1 MRFLVPAALGL
12 AALAGPLIVLYMLRS
27 KRRPQRV
34 ASTMLWSKVGEPV
47 SSAVPW
53 KPLKLTPLLL
63 AQLLILALFV
73 LSLARPFVSEATVL
87 GPHTVFVI
95 DTSGSMAMA
104 GRFQQAQQAALDLA
118 ADVSEQNLGSVVEA
132 GPDPRVLVA
141 FSGDVDAIRAAI
153 ESLEPGGGV
162 EDLSTAVRLARG
174 LSAPDRET
182 SVVLFSDGGNVPLP
196 EEPVVG
202 AVHLVFDDRASNLSL
217 SGFDAEPSA
226 EGAARVFT
234 LVENHGPDDR
244 QATVAFEVDGLAS
257 GSVELSVPG
266 LDAASRVIP
275 LEAGPGS
282 VVTARLVD
290 SEDAL
295 AMDDRADLVIG
306 GGAERSAGVTGE
318 GSPFLTALLEST
330 PGVTVASDVG
340 AADVLI
346 ADGGPLPEIDRP
358 TWLIRTETTPEGLE
372 LMGLERNLAVTFAR
386 PADPVLDGVD
396 LSDVAIAE
404 AQVVEGLSWLP
415 LASSGSVPL
424 ILLGEVDGHR
434 VVYTTFD
441 LVHSNL
447 PVQVAFPILGANLLQ
462 WLGGGEAGS
471 VSTDAAGT
479 PIGLVTPTGWRAQV
493 TLPSSETRELAGDA
507 GVFVDTDTP
516 GLYTVA
522 YLGPDG
528 EVMEGETAVRRFVTA
543 ESSGPARS
551 IAVAAGPG
559 GEGEES
565 FLIREWAPWVIG
577 AALALMAIEWW
588 MGHQRPG
595 WGRRAARE
603 QAPA

>member
-12 AALAGPLIVLYMLRS
+12 AALAGPLVVLYMLRS

-63 AQLLILALFV
+63 AQLVILALFV

-104 GRFQQAQQAALDLA
+104 GRFEQARATALDLA
-118 ADVSEQNLGSVVEA
+118 SDISEQNLGSVVEA

-141 FSGDVDAIRAAI
+141 FSGDVEAITDAI

-202 AVHLVFDDRASNLSL
+202 AAHLVFDDRASNLSL
-217 SGFDAEPSA
+217 AGFDAEPSA
-226 EGAARVFT
+226 EGAARVFV

-244 QATVAFEVDGLAS
+244 EVTVAFEVDGLAA
-257 GSVELSVPG
+257 GSVDLMVPG
-266 LDAASRVIP
+266 LDAARRVVP
-275 LEAGPGS
+275 LDAGPGS
-282 VVTARLVD
+282 LVTARIVEA
-290 SEDAL
+290 EDAL
-295 AMDDRADLVIG
+295 SMDDQAALVIG
-306 GGAERSAGVTGE
+306 GAGGRSVGVVGE

-330 PGVTVASDVG
+330 PGVTVASEAG
-340 AADVLI
+340 AADVLV
-346 ADGGPLPEIDRP
+346 ADGGPLPAIDRP
-358 TWLIRTETTPEGLE
+358 TWLIRTETTPEGME
-372 LMGLERNLAVTFAR
+372 LIGLERNLAVTFAR
-386 PADPVLDGVD
+386 PGDPVLDGVD
-396 LSDVAIAE
+396 LAEVAVAE

-415 LASSGSVPL
+415 LVSSGSVPL
-424 ILLGEVDGHR
+424 VLLGEVDGHR

-471 VSTDAAGT
+471 VSTEAAGT
-479 PIGLVTPTGWRAQV
+479 PIALVTPSGWRARV
-493 TLPSSETRELAGDA
+493 TMPSGEVRDLAADA
-507 GVFVDTDTP
+507 GVFVDTDAP
-516 GLYTVA
+516 GVYAVE
-522 YLGPDG
+522 YVGSEG
-528 EVMEGETAVRRFVTA
+528 EVTEGETAVRRFVTS
-543 ESSGPARS
+543 ESSGPTRS
-551 IAVAAGPG
+551 IEVSVGPG
-559 GEGEES
+559 GEGEEG

-577 AALALMAIEWW
+577 AALALMAVEWW

-595 WGRRAARE
+595 WRRRPSRE
-603 QAPA
+603 RAPA